1 MKTVNF
7 RAEREYL
14 RNALIN
20 LQADLPRMTPDQL
33 TQAEVLVRETEQL
46 VSKMDEIE
54 AAFDAV
60 RIASP
65 KESP

>member
-1 MKTVNF
+1 MKSVNF

-14 RNALIN
+14 RNALIK

-33 TQAEVLVRETEQL
+33 TRAEILVRETDQL
-46 VSKMDEIE
+46 ITKMGEIE

-60 RIASP
+60 RVASP